1 MESIQITALLRFEVT
16 CLGSRKS
23 TPGITYWKAHKLL
36 NNNNDN
42 NNKRMQQI
50 NTAGV

>member
-1 MESIQITALLRFEVT
+1 MINYGNNNTHLKSDAGVYAIQ
-16 CLGSRKS
+16 CLNN
-23 TPGITYWKAHKLL
+23 

-50 NTAGV
+50 GTEGAQG